1 MSKNSKRVDTRT
13 DEIPDAETDNLRV
26 IDKQLTDFYD
36 DAENR
41 FLQKELLRAK
51 LRNKKDA
58 NVVIPQIS
66 ELEQVTRRQYTKLQ
80 EMSVGMNEQQLEL
93 KLLMRRFP
101 DAHSLFNVAVKLAEY
116 ELKDRERTELKQY
129 WSEGASAKVAK
140 RKTLMPKTA
149 EDVEAAA
156 TKLRGL

>member
-1 MSKNSKRVDTRT
+1 MDTRT

-80 EMSVGMNEQQLEL
+80 AMSVGMNEQQLEL

-129 WSEGASAKVAK
+129 WSEGASTKTTR
-140 RKTLMPKTA
+140 RKALMPQTA
-149 EDVEAAA
+149 EQATAAA
-156 TKLRGL
+156 KKLRGL

>member
-13 DEIPDAETDNLRV
+13 DEIPDAQTDDLRV

-80 EMSVGMNEQQLEL
+80 AMSVGMNEQRLEL

-129 WSEGASAKVAK
+129 WSEGASTKTMR
-140 RKTLMPKTA
+140 RKALMPQTK
-149 EDVEAAA
+149 EAAETA
-156 TKLRGL
+156 AKKAGGL